1 VSFLTV
7 ALPRRCNDQMR
18 ALRAEMLHASAA
30 MRAQLQAEIA
40 ELEAQLVPLRAELER
55 LRTLLDRCYLRQS
68 VMPDRGAILVN
79 A

>member
-1 VSFLTV
+1 
-7 ALPRRCNDQMR
+7 
-18 ALRAEMLHASAA
+18 MLHASAA

-40 ELEAQLVPLRAELER
+40 ELQPQQVPLRAELER